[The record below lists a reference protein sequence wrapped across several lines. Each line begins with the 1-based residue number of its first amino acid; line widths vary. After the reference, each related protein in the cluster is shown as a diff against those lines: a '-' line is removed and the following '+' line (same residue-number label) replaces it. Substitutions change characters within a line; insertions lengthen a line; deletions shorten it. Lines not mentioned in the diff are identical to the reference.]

1 MENQNGKYTYKHTV
15 YACYTGY
22 ITQAIINNLAPLL
35 FTIFQ
40 AEFGITFE
48 EVGRLILINFGVQI
62 GADIFS
68 VRYVD
73 KIGYRKSAMAAHVF
87 CVLGLVCLSV
97 LPHIMAPYAGL
108 VIAVVVYA
116 LGGGLLEVLVSPI
129 VDAIPSDS
137 KAGAMSLLH
146 SFYCWGQVSVVLI
159 TTLLVKVLGSS
170 FWPVLPVLWAAI
182 PFYNIFR
189 FAKVPL
195 ASPLEGEKLMSVK
208 QLIKNKIF
216 IAALVLMLSAGAS
229 ELIMSQWS
237 SLFAEKGLGVSKML
251 GDLLGPCL
259 FAVFMGIGRTAYG
272 LWGAKFN
279 LRRVLAL
286 CGIMCVVCYLV
297 TVFSPWP
304 IVSLFSCALT
314 GLSVS
319 LMWPGVFS
327 LSSQTF
333 PRGGTAMFG
342 MLAIFGDL
350 GGSLGPWLSGVISDA
365 SQHLTVVEQ
374 WAASTGEVL
383 SQAGLKCGILAGTL
397 FPLLLLI
404 GLMMFRVR
412 KKEPML

>member
-1 MENQNGKYTYKHTV
+1 MENQAGKYTYKHTV
-15 YACYTGY
+15 HACYTGY
-22 ITQAIINNLAPLL
+22 ITQAIINNLTPLL

-40 AEFGITFE
+40 TEFGITFE

-62 GADIFS
+62 CADVFS

-73 KIGYRKSAMAAHVF
+73 KIGYRRSAMAAHIL
-87 CVLGLVCLSV
+87 CVAGLACLAV
-97 LPHIMAPYAGL
+97 LPHILPPYAGL
-108 VIAVVVYA
+108 VTAVVIYA

-129 VDAIPSDS
+129 VDSLPGDS

-146 SFYCWGQVSVVLI
+146 SFYCWGQVAVVLL
-159 TTLLVKVLGSS
+159 TTLFVKLAGSQL
-170 FWPVLPVLWAAI
+170 WPALPLLWALV

-195 ASPLEGEKLMSVK
+195 VPPLEEEKLMTVRE
-208 QLIKNKIF
+208 LVKNKIF
-216 IAALVLMLSAGAS
+216 IAALLLMLSAGAS

-259 FAVFMGIGRTAYG
+259 FAVFMGIGRTVYG
-272 LWGAKFN
+272 FWGEKLN
-279 LRRVLAL
+279 LKRVLAVCGAL
-286 CGIMCVVCYLV
+286 CVACYLV

-304 IVSLFSCALT
+304 IFSLLGCALT

-327 LSSQTF
+327 LSSRTF

-350 GGSLGPWLSGVISDA
+350 GGSLGPWLSGVVSDV
-365 SQHLTVVEQ
+365 SQKLPVVSR
-374 WAASTGEVL
+374 WAASTGEAL
-383 SQAGLKCGILAGTL
+383 SQAGLKSGILAGTL
-397 FPLLLLI
+397 FPLLLLV
-404 GLMMFRVR
+404 GLAMFRVR
-412 KKEPML
+412 REKQSL